1 MPAAQKPGSYGC
13 FWMRTR
19 VAMTPPIRIEL
30 LSGTSTAELPRLR
43 RTLSAL
49 PLFNPGAETWERIES
64 WVERAVRTGHR
75 FGIADLQ
82 IAAVAAEN
90 EIPVWSLDGD
100 FAAMAKLGFIRVHD
114 A

>member
-1 MPAAQKPGSYGC
+1 
-13 FWMRTR
+13 
-19 VAMTPPIRIEL
+19 MTPPIRIEL
-30 LSGTSTAELPRLR
+30 LSGTSTASCHGCAAPCQPCPSSIR
-43 RTLSAL
+43 
-49 PLFNPGAETWERIES
+49 GGTWERIES

-90 EIPVWSLDGD
+90 EIRVWSLDGD